1 MPIRLSGIN
10 SGLDTDAIVKEL
22 VNAYS
27 LKTQKYEKEQT
38 KLEWKQDAWKDL
50 NTKIYSLYTNVSN
63 LRYSS
68 AYSLKRTTV
77 SDATKATVT
86 ASSEAV
92 TGTQT
97 LNILN
102 TAQAG
107 YLTGGKLGA
116 DIKASSTLADLGYNG
131 EDTSIKLTQKDGKET
146 EIKITKDTKISE
158 LITSLQEAGVNANFD
173 ANNKR
178 IFISAKETG
187 SAADFNL
194 TADNASGSEVLSALG
209 LNTALVDANGNF
221 INGAE
226 KYTEAYAIYK
236 EAQKA
241 GMSVEDYLN
250 ARVNE
255 YKDNQETIDN
265 YNKLQEQLEAR
276 TAHNDIYAALQKA
289 GLADRDAGDGTR
301 TGIKSGELRD
311 MVKELYSDGE
321 LTEEEVS
328 NYITEKGITGADATE
343 VYNVLSGQTE
353 NMAKSAEY
361 TSKYNDL
368 ISESPAEL
376 KSAIAAAEADYN
388 AAVEANENNK
398 YAHLVDDEDALQ
410 ALVEETAEAVKIMN
424 SDSARNGAAVKI
436 AGGDAEITLN
446 GVSYTSSSNT
456 FIINGITIEATG
468 VTGAG
473 VDNAIT
479 INTTVDTQGIY
490 DKIKDFLTEYNNVV
504 NEMAKLYNAESA
516 KDYEPLTDEE
526 KDAMSEEQIEKW
538 EAKIKSALLRRDS
551 SLDGIMS
558 AMVNSMAQSIEVN
571 GEKLSLSNFGIQT
584 LGYLNAAE
592 NEHYAYHIDGDEDD
606 SNTSGK
612 KDKLM
617 AAIQEDPDKICEFMK
632 KLASNLYTSIDN
644 KMKSTELSS
653 AYKVYNDKE
662 LDSQLDDYADMIEK
676 WEDKVAEQEEYY
688 YDKFSQ
694 MEVAL
699 SKLNSQT
706 STLSGLFGTA

>member
-107 YLTGGKLGA
+107 YLTGGKLKG

-194 TADNASGSEVLSALG
+194 TADDANGQEVLKALG
-209 LNTALVDANGNF
+209 LNTALVDAKGNF

-236 EAQKA
+236 EAEKA

-250 ARVNE
+250 AQVND
-255 YKDNQETIDN
+255 YKNNQATIDN

-276 TAHNDIYAALQKA
+276 TAHNAIYGALQKA

-311 MVKELYSDGE
+311 MVKELYSDGK

-361 TSKYNDL
+361 SGKYNDL
-368 ISESPAEL
+368 ISKSPADL
-376 KSAIAAAEADYN
+376 KDAIAAAEADYK
-388 AAVEANENNK
+388 AAVEANANNK
-398 YAHLVDDEDALQ
+398 YANLVDDEDALQ
-410 ALVEETAEAVKIMN
+410 ALVDDAAEAVRIMN
-424 SDSARNGAAVKI
+424 SDSAKNGAAVKI
-436 AGGDAEITLN
+436 AGNDAEITLN
-446 GVSYTSSSNT
+446 GVSYTSASNT
-456 FIINGITIEATG
+456 FTINGITIEATG

-473 VDNAIT
+473 VNNAIT
-479 INTTVDTQGIY
+479 INTSVDTQGIY

-538 EAKIKSALLRRDS
+538 ENKIKSALLRRDT

-558 AMVNSMAQSIEVN
+558 AMVNSMAQTIDVN

-662 LDSQLDDYADMIEK
+662 LDSQLDDYAEMIEK

-706 STLSGLFGTA
+706 STLSGLFGA

>member
-107 YLTGGKLGA
+107 YLTGGKLKG

-194 TADNASGSEVLSALG
+194 TADDANGQEVLRALG
-209 LNTALVDANGNF
+209 LNTALVDAKGNF

-236 EAQKA
+236 EAEKA

-250 ARVNE
+250 AQVND
-255 YKDNQETIDN
+255 YKNNQATIDN

-276 TAHNDIYAALQKA
+276 TAHNAIYGALQKA

-311 MVKELYSDGE
+311 MVKELYSDGK

-328 NYITEKGITGADATE
+328 NYITEKGIAGADATE

-361 TSKYNDL
+361 SGKYNDL
-368 ISESPAEL
+368 ISKSPADL
-376 KSAIAAAEADYN
+376 KDAIAAAEADYN
-388 AAVEANENNK
+388 AAVEANANNK
-398 YAHLVDDEDALQ
+398 YANLVDDEDALQ
-410 ALVEETAEAVKIMN
+410 ALVDDAAEAVRIMN
-424 SDSARNGAAVKI
+424 SDSAKNGAAVKI
-436 AGGDAEITLN
+436 GGNDAEITLN
-446 GVSYTSSSNT
+446 GVSYTSASNT
-456 FIINGITIEATG
+456 FTINGITIEATG
-468 VTGAG
+468 VTGEG
-473 VDNAIT
+473 VNNAIT
-479 INTTVDTQGIY
+479 INTSVDTQGIY

-538 EAKIKSALLRRDS
+538 ENKIKSALLRRDT

-662 LDSQLDDYADMIEK
+662 LDSQLDDYAEMIEK

-706 STLSGLFGTA
+706 STLSGLFGA

>member
-107 YLTGGKLGA
+107 YLTGGKLKG

-194 TADNASGSEVLSALG
+194 TADDANGQEVLRALG
-209 LNTALVDANGNF
+209 LNTALVDAKGNF

-236 EAQKA
+236 EAEKA

-250 ARVNE
+250 AQVND
-255 YKDNQETIDN
+255 YKNNQATIDN

-276 TAHNDIYAALQKA
+276 TAHNAIYGALQKA

-311 MVKELYSDGE
+311 MVKELYSDGK

-328 NYITEKGITGADATE
+328 NYITEKGIAGADATE

-361 TSKYNDL
+361 SGKYNDL
-368 ISESPAEL
+368 ISKSPADL
-376 KSAIAAAEADYN
+376 KDAIAAAEADYN
-388 AAVEANENNK
+388 AAVEANANNK
-398 YAHLVDDEDALQ
+398 YANLVDDEDALQ
-410 ALVEETAEAVKIMN
+410 ALVDDAAEAVRIMN
-424 SDSARNGAAVKI
+424 SDSAKNGAAVKI
-436 AGGDAEITLN
+436 AGNDAEITLN
-446 GVSYTSSSNT
+446 GVSYTSASNT
-456 FIINGITIEATG
+456 FTINGITIEATG
-468 VTGAG
+468 VTGEG
-473 VDNAIT
+473 VNNAIT

-538 EAKIKSALLRRDS
+538 ENKIKSALLRRDT

-662 LDSQLDDYADMIEK
+662 LDSQLDDYAEMIEK

-706 STLSGLFGTA
+706 STLSGLFGA